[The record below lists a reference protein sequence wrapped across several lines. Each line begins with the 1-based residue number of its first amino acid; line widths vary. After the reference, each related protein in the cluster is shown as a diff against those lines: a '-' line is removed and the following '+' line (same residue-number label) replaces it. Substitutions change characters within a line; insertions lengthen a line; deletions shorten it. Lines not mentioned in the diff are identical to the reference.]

1 MNEIQVQAILKTI
14 DVFKPED
21 ALIEVRSF
29 SGKPKSGYFRDKN
42 QMLLCIDKFPN
53 DTWYFVMNKVKDE
66 CYSREQ
72 NEKIL
77 QGKLTT
83 TSDKDVD
90 GIDWILIDCDPVRAT
105 GISASNEE
113 KEKAKQ
119 TALKVYEFLK
129 NIGFS
134 YPVVADSGNGYH
146 LLYKVHLVPNE
157 ETTKLIKDFLYSLD
171 CLFSDEFVNIDT
183 AVFNPSRITKLYGTV
198 AKKGSHTEERPHRM
212 SGIIKIPDEIKPTSA
227 KLIEKVSEVY
237 REQEKPQQRTYTEQH
252 SSFDL
257 RDFIAKHNIR
267 VKKESRFNG
276 GIRFVLEECL
286 FDSNHK
292 SPDSAILLR
301 DNGVICYKCFHNSCQ
316 DKGWKDVR
324 LMFEPDAYDKQ
335 DKTRTIFA
343 EKEKPKQE
351 QEEKPTPDDTFL
363 SLKDIEVQDR
373 SKIVSIP
380 TGFTELD
387 KKIIGMNKGDFS
399 IWSGG
404 NGSGKST
411 VLSQLALETI
421 DRGFKVAI
429 FSGELS
435 ASRMKLWLHLQ
446 AAGRQYALKSKFG
459 DAYWIGKEIG
469 DKIDEWADG
478 KLWIYNNNYGFDVQK
493 VMNDFEKHINEH
505 QTDVVIIDNL
515 MSLDIHEVSRDK
527 YEGQSI
533 VVLKMA
539 ELAKKYNIHLHFV
552 CHPRKATGFLRKTD
566 ISGTADLSNSADN
579 VFMVH
584 RVNNDFKNLAKQF
597 IGEKE
602 AEKYYNFSNVI
613 EIMKNRDLGHQDEMI
628 GLYFE
633 VESKRLLN
641 GQYENKVFGWEQQ
654 ANLEQAIQDLPF

>member
-146 LLYKVHLVPNE
+146 LLYKVHLVPND
-157 ETTKLIKDFLYSLD
+157 ETTKLIKDFLCSLD

-212 SGIIKIPDEIKPTSA
+212 SAIIKVPDEIKPTSA
-227 KLIEKVSEVY
+227 KLIEKVAEVY
-237 REQEKPQQRTYTEQH
+237 REQKKPQQRTYTEQH
-252 SSFDL
+252 INFDL

-276 GIRFVLEECL
+276 GTRFVLEECL

-316 DKGWKDVR
+316 GKGWKDVR

-493 VMNDFEKHINEH
+493 VMNDFEQHINEH

-552 CHPRKATGFLRKTD
+552 CHPRKANGFLRKAD

-641 GQYENKVFGWEQQ
+641 NQYENKVFGWEQK